1 MDHDV
6 IIIGGSY
13 SGMAAGLQLLRAR
26 RSVLVVDAGERRNRF
41 ASHSHGFL
49 TRDGTPPDVI
59 AAKAREQLEA
69 YPTLEWREAKA
80 TAARQIEGGFAVEIE
95 GGTTVTARRLVLA
108 LGVTDTL
115 PDIPGLSERWGKH
128 VFHCPYCH
136 GYELDQGRIG
146 VIAVGEVSMHQGTM
160 LPDWGETTFL
170 INQSFTPDH
179 EQMLLLE
186 KRGARIETGR
196 IARITGDADVEL
208 EDGRVLQF
216 SGLFTASRIAPA
228 SPLAEQLGCDFE
240 ESPIGRH
247 IATNP
252 MKETSVP
259 FVFACG
265 DAARMAGSI
274 ALAVGDGAMAGGG
287 VHHSLMFR

>member
-6 IIIGGSY
+6 IIVGGSY

-26 RSVLVVDAGERRNRF
+26 RRVLVIDAGVRRNRF
-41 ASHSHGFL
+41 ASHAHGFL
-49 TRDGTPPDVI
+49 TQDGTPPDVI
-59 AAKAREQLEA
+59 AAQAREQLQA
-69 YPTLEWREAKA
+69 YPTLDWREGKA
-80 TAARQIEGGFAVEIE
+80 IAARKIDGGFEVEIE
-95 GGTTVTARRLVLA
+95 GGDIVTARRLILA
-108 LGVTDTL
+108 LGVTDAL
-115 PDIPGLSERWGKH
+115 PDIVGLEERWGKH

-146 VIAVGEVSMHQGTM
+146 VIAAGEVSMHQGTM
-160 LPDWGETTFL
+160 LPDWGDTTFL
-170 INQSFTPDH
+170 LNGTFEPDSEQS
-179 EQMLLLE
+179 LLLE
-186 KRGARIETGR
+186 KRGAKIETGR
-196 IARITGDADVEL
+196 IARITGKADVEL
-208 EDGRVLQF
+208 TDGRILQF
-216 SGLFTASRIAPA
+216 DGLFVASRIAPS

-240 ESPIGRH
+240 DSPIGRH
-247 IATNP
+247 IATNA

-274 ALAVGDGAMAGGG
+274 ALAVGDGALAGGG

>member
-6 IIIGGSY
+6 IIVGGSY

-26 RSVLVVDAGERRNRF
+26 RRVLVIDAGVRRNRF
-41 ASHSHGFL
+41 ASHAHGFL
-49 TRDGTPPDVI
+49 TQDGTPPDVI

-69 YPTLEWREAKA
+69 YPTLDWREGKA
-80 TAARQIEGGFAVEIE
+80 IAARKIDGGFEVEIE
-95 GGTTVTARRLVLA
+95 GGDTVTARRLILA

-115 PDIPGLSERWGKH
+115 PDIEGLEERWGKH

-146 VIAVGEVSMHQGTM
+146 VIAAGEVSMHQGTM
-160 LPDWGETTFL
+160 LPDWGDTTFL
-170 INQSFTPDH
+170 LNETFEPDSEQS
-179 EQMLLLE
+179 LLLE
-186 KRGARIETGR
+186 KRGAKIETGR
-196 IARITGDADVEL
+196 IARITGKADVEL
-208 EDGRVLQF
+208 TDGRILQF
-216 SGLFTASRIAPA
+216 DGLFVASKIAPS

-240 ESPIGRH
+240 DSPIGRH
-247 IATNP
+247 IATNA

-274 ALAVGDGAMAGGG
+274 ALAVGDGALAGGG

>member
-6 IIIGGSY
+6 IIVGGSY

-26 RSVLVVDAGERRNRF
+26 RRVLVIDAGERRNRF

-49 TRDGTPPDVI
+49 TQDGTPPEVI

-69 YPTLEWREAKA
+69 YPTLEWRETKA
-80 TAARQIEGGFAVEIE
+80 TAARQIDGGFAIETE
-95 GGTTVTARRLVLA
+95 GGDTITARRLVLA
-108 LGVTDTL
+108 LGVSDTL
-115 PDIPGLSERWGKH
+115 PEIEGLKERWGKH

-136 GYELDQGRIG
+136 GYELNQGRIG
-146 VIAVGEVSMHQGTM
+146 VIAVGELSMHQGTM
-160 LPDWGETTFL
+160 LPDWGDTTFL
-170 INQSFTPDH
+170 INRSFEPNH
-179 EQMLLLE
+179 EQTQMLDQ
-186 KRGARIETGR
+186 RGAKTETGKIVR
-196 IARITGDADVEL
+196 ISGEADVEL
-208 EDGRVLQF
+208 EDGRVLKF
-216 SGLFTASRIAPA
+216 DGLFVASQIAPS

-240 ESPIGRH
+240 DSPIGRH
-247 IATNP
+247 IATNQ

-274 ALAVGDGAMAGGG
+274 ALAVGDGAQAGAG